1 MNDTPSADAAPPI
14 EPVRRVQRDGTEF
27 VLLGTAH
34 VSRAS
39 VAAVEAMLGGELFD
53 AVAVELCRP
62 RAEAMRNPDAL
73 RQMDLFSVLREGRA
87 ATVAAGLA
95 LGAWQRRLAQQFGIE
110 PGAEMVAAMDGAADR
125 RLPCWLVDRDVG
137 LTLRR
142 ARAAVG
148 FWERA
153 KLSAGLLASLID
165 DSEIDEADIE
175 QLKERDVLENA
186 FTEFGKQSPPI
197 YRTLIAERDAWMAA
211 RLREEAALT
220 RPGKVLV
227 VIGAGHLAGIAKAL
241 ESETAPPTELLAP
254 LRAEPPPSR
263 AGRWFGAFL
272 LAFVIGGFVYGF
284 SQGLDVGVEV
294 LWIWVLTGLGHGQWR
309 GGAVGAQAARGR
321 LREPARRPRPLA
333 RLVAQSR
340 RPGIPRVLPDQL
352 RHRRRRV
359 DRRRADL
366 RGPELIDCVGGRI
379 SRAPVDPAVPERA
392 RGRSDHACRCR
403 DRRARRRSSAG
414 TAG

>member
-294 LWIWVLTGLGHGQWR
+294 LWIWVLTTGLGGALGALAAGSHPLSIAAAFVASPLTTLHPALASGMASGAVELWARKPRVADFESLRDDLGHWR
-309 GGAVGAQAARGR
+309 GWWRNRVARVF
-321 LREPARRPRPLA
+321 
-333 RLVAQSR
+333 LVFFLTSF
-340 RPGIPRVLPDQL
+340 
-352 RHRRRRV
+352 
-359 DRRRADL
+359 
-366 RGPELIDCVGGRI
+366 
-379 SRAPVDPAVPERA
+379 
-392 RGRSDHACRCR
+392 
-403 DRRARRRSSAG
+403 G
-414 TAG
+414 TAAGVWIAGARIFGALS

>member
-1 MNDTPSADAAPPI
+1 
-14 EPVRRVQRDGTEF
+14 
-27 VLLGTAH
+27 
-34 VSRAS
+34 
-39 VAAVEAMLGGELFD
+39 
-53 AVAVELCRP
+53 
-62 RAEAMRNPDAL
+62 
-73 RQMDLFSVLREGRA
+73 
-87 ATVAAGLA
+87 
-95 LGAWQRRLAQQFGIE
+95 
-110 PGAEMVAAMDGAADR
+110 MVAAMDGAADR

-220 RPGKVLV
+220 RPAKVLV
-227 VIGAGHLAGIAKAL
+227 VIGAGHLAGIARAL

-272 LAFVIGGFVYGF
+272 LLFVIGGFVYGF

-294 LWIWVLTGLGHGQWR
+294 LWIWVLTTGLGGALGALAAGSHPLSIAAAFVASPLTTLHPALASGMASGAVELWARKPRVADFECLRDDLGHWR
-309 GGAVGAQAARGR
+309 GWWRNRVARVF
-321 LREPARRPRPLA
+321 
-333 RLVAQSR
+333 LVFFLTSF
-340 RPGIPRVLPDQL
+340 
-352 RHRRRRV
+352 
-359 DRRRADL
+359 
-366 RGPELIDCVGGRI
+366 
-379 SRAPVDPAVPERA
+379 
-392 RGRSDHACRCR
+392 
-403 DRRARRRSSAG
+403 G
-414 TAG
+414 TAAGVWIAGARIFGALS

>member
-1 MNDTPSADAAPPI
+1 MNDTPGADAAPPI

-39 VAAVEAMLGGELFD
+39 MAAVESMLAGEHFD

-220 RPGKVLV
+220 RPAKVLV
-227 VIGAGHLAGIAKAL
+227 VIGAGHLAGIARAL

-272 LAFVIGGFVYGF
+272 LLFVIGGFVYGF

-294 LWIWVLTGLGHGQWR
+294 LWIWVLTTGLGGALGALAAGSHPLSIAAAFVASPLTTLHPALASGMASGAVELWARKPRVADFECLRDDLGHWR
-309 GGAVGAQAARGR
+309 GWWRNRVARVF
-321 LREPARRPRPLA
+321 
-333 RLVAQSR
+333 LVFFLTSF
-340 RPGIPRVLPDQL
+340 
-352 RHRRRRV
+352 
-359 DRRRADL
+359 
-366 RGPELIDCVGGRI
+366 
-379 SRAPVDPAVPERA
+379 
-392 RGRSDHACRCR
+392 
-403 DRRARRRSSAG
+403 G
-414 TAG
+414 TAAGVWIAGARIFGALS